1 MNSKTDQ
8 VVPLV
13 VLAERLNKRGSVQS
27 RVERKREVLAL
38 WIRDGVPPE
47 KLESLPSS
55 LTEARKWEDPELGV
69 WAIKSPND
77 FLLAHEVWGVD
88 VKAIQKHLTFL
99 KGRYKRTRRPS
110 KSSEAPSNRA
120 ELLELNDAIQKMA
133 SQWSTE
139 REMRLQEAARA
150 DSAEMRAAILL
161 KENTA
166 NQAEIADLR
175 RQLSRLQGLRII
187 E

>member
-1 MNSKTDQ
+1 MSAKKDQ
-8 VVPLV
+8 VISLGAS
-13 VLAERLNKRGSVQS
+13 AESLNKPGSVQS
-27 RVERKREVLAL
+27 RVKRKREVLAL

-55 LTEARKWEDPELGV
+55 LTEARNWEDRDLGI

-77 FLLAHEVWGVD
+77 FLLTHEVWGSD
-88 VKAIQKHLTFL
+88 IKAIQTHLTFL
-99 KGRYKRTRRPS
+99 RGRYKRSPRRS
-110 KSSEAPSNRA
+110 KSRETSTNRA
-120 ELLELNDAIQKMA
+120 ELLELNDEIRRMA

-150 DSAEMRAAILL
+150 DSAEMRAAVLL
-161 KENTA
+161 EENTA